1 MLGLER
7 VEMNQETK
15 ERIKELVNEL
25 QSLIGNEESSDDSY
39 CEDDWPYDSDG
50 VPQFVID
57 RINSIESVCP
67 PDTSFLLYE
76 SHLEAIFDQ
85 WEKKA
90 FLLKDG
96 YRFDKKH
103 GICDVTPYEFDG
115 EGYAG
120 SVPVVFTVNKDQL
133 SLQEIRVENI
143 TGDIY
148 GVVVHSSSGR
158 LIAYLP
164 LKGVAVDGGD
174 YILTGAGRLKND

>member
-1 MLGLER
+1 
-7 VEMNQETK
+7 
-15 ERIKELVNEL
+15 L
-25 QSLIGNEESSDDSY
+25 QSLLENEESSDDSY

-57 RINSIESVCP
+57 RINSIESACP
-67 PDTSFLLYE
+67 PDTSPLLYE
-76 SHLEAIFDQ
+76 GHLEALFDQ

-96 YRFDKKH
+96 YLFDKKH
-103 GICDVTPYEFDG
+103 VMRDVTPYEFDG
-115 EGYAG
+115 EGYTG
-120 SVPVVFTVNKDQL
+120 SVPVVFAINKDQL
-133 SLQEIRVENI
+133 SLQEVRVENI

-148 GVVVHSSSGR
+148 GVVVHSSSGL

-174 YILTGAGRLKND
+174 FILIGAGGIKND